1 MKRKSVKALAVFI
14 LAGSLLSG
22 CGAAD
27 KSASMMSDTAA
38 VNTSAAYDGGSG
50 GIAYDSYA
58 MSDEAYATQEA
69 AAGSAD
75 ASENQTQDMDSMTL
89 LEEKLVYHCDLE
101 IETLDYSGTMTS
113 VKDMIT
119 KYGGVIQSENESDSG
134 YNWYYEDYRK
144 TSGTL
149 HNYLQVRI
157 PSANYDSFLA
167 ELDGVG
173 KIISKS
179 TSVDNISQQYY
190 DTTTQ
195 IEALQIQER
204 NLLSMLEQCET
215 IEDMITVQERLSEV
229 QYELNSL
236 QTSKRY
242 MDMDVAYSYV
252 NINISEVMEYRYDS
266 EPIKTNTFMDRLGN
280 TIKSTG
286 KGFLSFLEGLL
297 FLVIRLVPYLLI
309 AAVICFIFRKKI
321 KRAIT
326 DRKAEKAAMRARRDL
341 QRQAA
346 MNQMNANQANM
357 SQTDRNQA
365 NMSQTDRNQ
374 ANMNQTSASQFKP
387 QEEKQEQ

>member
-1 MKRKSVKALAVFI
+1 MKRKSVKSLVVLI
-14 LAGSLLSG
+14 LAGSLLTG
-22 CGAAD
+22 CGASSDAV
-27 KSASMMSDTAA
+27 STMSDTAMYEPA
-38 VNTSAAYDGGSG
+38 SGNTSSYTGESG

-58 MSDEAYATQEA
+58 MSDQTAATEEAGYD
-69 AAGSAD
+69 AGV
-75 ASENQTQDMDSMTL
+75 SENQTQNMDNMTL
-89 LEEKLVYHCDLE
+89 LEEKLVYHCDLD

-113 VKDMIT
+113 VKDAIT

-144 TSGTL
+144 TGGTL

-157 PSANYDSFLA
+157 PSANYESFLA

-195 IEALQIQER
+195 IEALQIQEK
-204 NLLSMLEQCET
+204 NLLGMLEKCET

-252 NINISEVMEYRYDS
+252 NINISEVMEYHYDS
-266 EPIKTNTFMDRLGN
+266 EPVKTNTFIDRLGN
-280 TIKSTG
+280 TVKSTG

-297 FLVIRLVPYLLI
+297 FLIIRLIPYILI

-321 KRAIT
+321 KRIIS
-326 DRKAEKAAMRARRDL
+326 DKKAEKAAIRAQRELR
-341 QRQAA
+341 RQAA
-346 MNQMNANQANM
+346 MNQM
-357 SQTDRNQA
+357 T
-365 NMSQTDRNQ
+365 
-374 ANMNQTSASQFKP
+374 MNQTAMNNQMTMNQSVPMNSQ
-387 QEEKQEQ
+387 QQEKQQ